1 MEKKNLSESR
11 AYTGGSQA
19 LFEGDDADGDFDPEY
34 PATGQ
39 MHQAMT
45 VPPHVNRDILN

>member
-1 MEKKNLSESR
+1 MEKKNLTENR

-34 PATGQ
+34 PPSSMQ
-39 MHQAMT
+39 QYHAMT
-45 VPPHVNRDILN
+45 LPP